1 MISKGL
7 LRTVKSLDKRKYR
20 ILKRMFVAEGTK
32 VVDELLGAFQPR
44 CLIATKEW
52 YAGRQ
57 GVLPSGTE
65 CETVTQEELQRIS
78 LQQHPQEVV
87 ALFELPHYDA
97 RIADVAQR
105 ELVIALDNVQ
115 DPGNLGTIV
124 RLADWFGIG
133 HVFCSV
139 GSADVFNPKAVQAT
153 MGALARV
160 QVYYTD
166 LVAALSDFSGNVYG
180 TMLNGVNIYD
190 EPLAK
195 EGVIVMGN
203 EGNGISAELERLVTT
218 PLFIPPYPRGR
229 DTVESLNV
237 AMATAIVCSEFRRRR

>member
-44 CLIATKEW
+44 LLIATKEW
-52 YAGRQ
+52 YAERQ
-57 GVLPSGTE
+57 GVVASGVE

-78 LQQHPQEVV
+78 LQQHPQEVI
-87 ALFELPHYDA
+87 ALFELPYYDA
-97 RIADVAQR
+97 HIADVAQR

-115 DPGNLGTIV
+115 DPGNMGTIV

-133 HVFCSV
+133 HVFCSA

-160 QVYYTD
+160 QVHYTD
-166 LVAALSDFSGNVYG
+166 LVAALSEFSGNVYG
-180 TMLNGVNIYD
+180 TMLDGVNIYD
-190 EPLAK
+190 EPLTK

-203 EGNGISAELERLVTT
+203 EGNGISTELAKLVTT
-218 PLFIPPYPRGR
+218 PLFIPPYPKGS

-237 AMATAIVCSEFRRRR
+237 AMATAIVCAEFRRRL

>member
-7 LRTVKSLDKRKYR
+7 LKTVKSLDKRKYR
-20 ILKRMFVAEGTK
+20 LLKRMFVAEGTK
-32 VVDELLGAFQPR
+32 VVDELLGSFTAR
-44 CLIATKEW
+44 HIIATGEW
-52 YAGRQ
+52 FGGRQ
-57 GVLPSGTE
+57 GALPSGVE

-78 LQQHPQEVV
+78 LQQHPQEVI
-87 ALFELPHYDA
+87 ALFELPDYDA
-97 RIADVAQR
+97 HIADVAQR

-160 QVYYTD
+160 QVHYTD

-190 EPLAK
+190 EPLSQ

-203 EGNGISAELERLVTT
+203 EGNGISTELARLVTT
-218 PLFIPPYPRGR
+218 PLLIPPYPTGR

-237 AMATAIVCSEFRRRR
+237 AMATAIVCAEFRRRK